1 MVGGRTLRVA
11 VVGAGAA
18 GIAMLIKL
26 KEIGVEDI
34 ALFEKAPD
42 LGGTWHYNRYPG
54 LACDVPSLAY
64 RYSFAPNAEWTH
76 VCASGPQIQTY
87 LRDVANAFDVT
98 RYIRFDSEVVETH
111 YEDGRWRLTTV
122 KGDQGVFDVVVTA
135 VGVLHHAKLPDI
147 PGLETFAGPAMHTS
161 AWDDSVLLDGKRVG
175 VIGTGS
181 TATQLTAALVGRV
194 AHLSLFQR
202 TAQWILRLIN
212 APIPEEQRE
221 AYRANPALLD
231 EMFEKMNNP
240 DPSRP
245 DFSSAVV
252 GEDPASMAELQRLC
266 QEYLDTSV
274 KDPALRA
281 KLTPTYPAGCKRL
294 IQNHGFYEAIQQP
307 NAELVTEGIERIEP
321 KGIRTRDG
329 RLHELDVLALATGF
343 DTHRLVRPMKVTGVG
358 GLTLDEAWAEGN
370 KGYKCV
376 SVPGFPNW
384 FMIGGPQSPIGN
396 FSWITTIESEVG
408 YIAELIKLL
417 RAGEA
422 RAIAPK
428 QDAAD
433 AFNEAVKARLPK
445 TIWAQGCTN
454 WYTDKFGNV
463 ACWPWTL
470 QDFKAE
476 MKHPNLDHFEL
487 DVREP
492 VDA

>member
-1 MVGGRTLRVA
+1 MIGKRKLRVA

-26 KEIGVEDI
+26 KELGVEDMV
-34 ALFEKAPD
+34 LFEKAPD

-76 VCASGPQIQTY
+76 VCASGAQIKNY
-87 LRDVANAFDVT
+87 LRDVAGQFDVARYT
-98 RYIRFDSEVVETH
+98 RFNSEVVETH
-111 YEDGRWRLTTV
+111 FENGKWRLVTV
-122 KGDQGVFDVVVTA
+122 QGDQGIFDVIVTA
-135 VGVLHHAKLPDI
+135 VGVLHHAKYPDI
-147 PGLETFAGPAMHTS
+147 PGLDTFAGTAMHTS
-161 AWDDSVLLDGKRVG
+161 DWDDGVALDGKRIG
-175 VIGTGS
+175 IIGTGS
-181 TATQLTAALVGRV
+181 TATQLTAALVGR
-194 AHLSLFQR
+194 AQKLSVFQR

-212 APIPEEQRE
+212 APISEEQRA

-240 DPSRP
+240 DPARP

-252 GEDPASMAELQRLC
+252 GEDPQAMAELQRLC
-266 QEYLDTSV
+266 QEYLNYSV
-274 KDPALRA
+274 KDPVLRA

-294 IQNHGFYEAIQQP
+294 IQNHGFYDAIQQP
-307 NAELVTEGIERIEP
+307 NADLVTDAIERIEP

-343 DTHRLVRPMKVTGVG
+343 DTHRLVRPMKVTGLA
-358 GLTLDEAWAEGN
+358 GLTLEEAWAEGN

-408 YIAELIKLL
+408 YIGELIKLL
-417 RAGEA
+417 CGGRAS
-422 RAIAPK
+422 AIVPK
-428 QDAAD
+428 QAAAD

-454 WYTDKFGNV
+454 WYTDRFGNV

-470 QDFKAE
+470 EDFKTE
-476 MKHPNLDHFEL
+476 MKRPNLDHFEL
-487 DVREP
+487 EAREP
-492 VDA
+492 VEV